1 MLELDTSE
9 SKLFMRYFLH
19 IAFDGSNYSGWQK
32 QTNTPNTV
40 QQVLEQTLFKVFKKT
55 ITVYGCGRT
64 DAGVHAS
71 QYVLHI
77 NLEEAP
83 AFDLKYRINKNLPDD
98 IAIFDLIKVSEQQ
111 HCRYDA
117 TARTY
122 DYFIHWKK
130 DPVLI
135 QYSSF
140 YEDLTLDFNKMKKAT
155 QLILNTKDFKP
166 LCKQPD
172 LYVNTLCNVSAC
184 AIYVN
189 EAEGRM
195 RFTITSNRFL
205 RGMVRFCV
213 FFLLK
218 VGSGKMSVTEFEE
231 ILNQKKELRQ
241 KQPAL
246 PNGLF
251 LSKVEY
257 PFLKLADAH
266 HLIKMMKV
274 GLE

>member
-1 MLELDTSE
+1 
-9 SKLFMRYFLH
+9 MRYFIHLGFEGT
-19 IAFDGSNYSGWQK
+19 IYSGWQK
-32 QTNTPNTV
+32 QKNTHNTV
-40 QQVLEQTLFKVFKKT
+40 QEVVEDALSQIFKKEV
-55 ITVYGCGRT
+55 TVYGCGRT

-71 QYVLHI
+71 QYIMQI
-77 NLEEAP
+77 NIDQAP
-83 AFDLKYRINKNLPDD
+83 NFDLQFRLNKNLPDD
-98 IAIFDLIKVSEQQ
+98 IAVYAVFEVSEEH

-130 DPVLI
+130 DPSLI
-135 QYSSF
+135 RYSSF
-140 YEDLTLDFNKMKKAT
+140 YEDLELDFDLMKKAAA
-155 QLILNTKDFKP
+155 LILETKDFKA

-172 LYVNTLCNVSAC
+172 LYKNTLCYITESKL
-184 AIYVN
+184 IVN
-189 EAEGRM
+189 EEHGRL

-213 FFLLK
+213 FFLLR
-218 VGSGKMSVTEFEE
+218 VGTKKMSLDEFEK
-231 ILNQKKELRQ
+231 ILKQDKELIQKK
-241 KQPAL
+241 PAL

-257 PFLKLADAH
+257 PFLVLEDKH
-266 HLIKMMKV
+266 HLIRMLKV